1 MKNIYL
7 SEEAIRKLTK
17 DELVNLSLEYQ
28 NKSTSTLARIQ
39 SDIGNLR
46 NHLKTVEA
54 DLAITRNVNSKLGER
69 VVSIERQCW
78 GNSQYSRRE
87 CLEINGFPESLKNEN
102 LEETVLKVFEEL
114 DVVVDPSNV
123 EECHWVAS
131 RTSKIVIVKLS
142 RHKDTS
148 KILRVKKNL
157 KNLNL
162 SSLGIKIQSLSTT
175 ASVVITK
182 YYGVNARKLSSNK
195 SKMALSD

>member
-162 SSLGIKIQSLSTT
+162 SSLGIKTQSLSTT

>member
-87 CLEINGFPESLKNEN
+87 CLEINGFPESLRNEN

-148 KILRVKKNL
+148 KIRRVKKNL